1 MTAER
6 FRELVEVGQKVAVI
20 TSQYGCENSD
30 YRTMCYM
37 HHSTVRSLLKSGDF
51 VGRTFW
57 RGAELTRVK

>member
-1 MTAER
+1 MTGKE
-6 FRELVEVGQKVAVI
+6 FRDKVKVGQTVQVI
-20 TSQYGCENSD
+20 TSEWGCENPD
-30 YRTMCYM
+30 FRPFCYL

>member
-30 YRTMCYM
+30 QVSNEGDLHDQLGTD
-37 HHSTVRSLLKSGDF
+37 LLDKRF
-51 VGRTFW
+51 HQ
-57 RGAELTRVK
+57 